1 MTIHTIQTMLNN
13 STKTKNILQ
22 DLQNQAS
29 KGGQWDWSLRPNLDE
44 DKDFI
49 FICELRHDD
58 DTQRDFAS
66 APRIVKIK
74 KIIAKPDTRR
84 FKRILVAQRAYN
96 DDSRYFI
103 VDGMGRAIA
112 AFASGQKK
120 VPHDV
125 IVFNSLQDEVQYFLE
140 QGKDVHKITGWE
152 KHHVILST
160 PDAPRHTQ
168 SLDIERVVR
177 TAGIEYR
184 PQQIKDLDCSKAFS
198 GIKDSII
205 RSDNG
210 KAGSRKALVTTGIIK
225 LMMKHATKVDGVL
238 TFRSDL
244 FYPFTEFCMGKNG
257 PKKGGLQKLEKKIV
271 SLKNKNGGSI
281 TLDDMAI
288 GMSLGIAKNQTDKR
302 KCSSRIKYW

>member
-13 STKTKNILQ
+13 STKTKSILQ

-29 KGGQWDWSLRPNLDE
+29 KGGQWDWSLRPNLN
-44 DKDFI
+44 DKDFV
-49 FICELRHDD
+49 FIDQLYIDD
-58 DTQRDFAS
+58 DTQRDFA
-66 APRIVKIK
+66 ATARIIKLK

-96 DDSRYFI
+96 NDSRYFI
-103 VDGMGRAIA
+103 VDGMGRALA
-112 AFASGQKK
+112 AFVSGQKK
-120 VPHDV
+120 IPHDV

-140 QGKDVHKITGWE
+140 QGKDVHQITGWE
-152 KHHVILST
+152 KHHVILNT
-160 PDAPRHTQ
+160 PDATRHTQ

-177 TAGIEYR
+177 TVGIEYR
-184 PQQIKDLDCSKAFS
+184 PQQIKNLDCSKAFS

-210 KAGSRKALVTTGIIK
+210 KAGTRKALVTTGIIK

-244 FYPFTEFCMGKNG
+244 FYPFTEFCMGYKN
-257 PKKGGLQKLEKKIV
+257 PTKTGLQKLEKKIV
-271 SLKNKNGGSI
+271 SLKKSRRGTL
-281 TLDDMAI
+281 TLDDMAFN
-288 GMSLGIAKNQTDKR
+288 MSLGTAKNQTDKR
-302 KCSSRIKYW
+302 DCAIKIKYW

>member
-13 STKTKNILQ
+13 STKTKSILQ

-29 KGGQWDWSLRPNLDE
+29 KGGQWDWSLRPNLN

-49 FICELRHDD
+49 FIDQLYIDD
-58 DTQRDFAS
+58 DTQRDFA
-66 APRIVKIK
+66 ATARITKLK

-84 FKRILVAQRAYN
+84 FKRVMVTQRTYDN
-96 DDSRYFI
+96 DSRWFI
-103 VDGMGRAIA
+103 VDGMGRTIA

-120 VPHDV
+120 VPV
-125 IVFNSLQDEVQYFLE
+125 EVVSFNSKQEEVNYFVDQL
-140 QGKDVHKITGWE
+140 KDVHQITGWE

-168 SLDIERVVR
+168 ALDIERVVR

-184 PQQIKDLDCSKAFS
+184 PQLVKDLDCSKAFS

-244 FYPFTEFCMGKNG
+244 FYPLTEFCMGKNG
-257 PKKGGLQKLEKKIV
+257 PKKGGLQKLENKIV
-271 SLKNKNGGSI
+271 SLKNKNGGSL
-281 TLDDMAI
+281 TLDDMAFNI
-288 GMSLGIAKNQTDKR
+288 RLGIAKNQADKR
-302 KCSSRIKYW
+302 DCAKQIKYW